1 MPDFLN
7 LAYLSIK
14 KSFWILNKF
23 NRRSKMKKLFILGV
37 FLLLS
42 TSVFAQYPEVT
53 IMEIQYQDPAGLL
66 VYFENDSASA
76 YEGDTVT
83 VTGMVMVPPNIDAD
97 PANGPLMYFGSL
109 RGFYMQD
116 TSATEWAGLLVL
128 QEPPISPE
136 LEILDS
142 GTVVRVTGVVSE
154 YDDGNQKTTELFL
167 ISFDGSNI
175 IGFRDK
181 PEPIVLTLDS
191 LKETGTNTSKGIA
204 EKWEG
209 SYIMFRDVTVF
220 EHFSGGGFRI
230 SDDNSTQ
237 FNIYTRSNNYYGHT
251 PPPLGSRLEYIRGFV
266 ETRSENVGGVSIN
279 PAFPEDVKI
288 LSLPANISNVTRN
301 RVEVHS
307 GETVTIT
314 ANIVDPDGNVTDAKL
329 FYRENRGPAHT
340 ELTMNNTGGDTYQT
354 IIPAFNDSTFIDF
367 FVRAVDDSNNVS
379 LNPADTARNRY
390 FYMVLDRPLTIQDV
404 QYNPFGGDSSGYNR
418 YEISVR
424 GIVTADTTDLEGDG
438 SAIGPKVY
446 IQNGTGPWSGIWVS
460 GTETLL
466 RRRGDDITVTG
477 TVEENY
483 LVTRISGIDDPG
495 NIQVHATGQPVPEPE
510 VLSTATIDLLS
521 SGSVQAEQWESVL
534 IKYEDIEVTDE
545 NADGSPGPGG
555 GGNSNFGEMLVS
567 DASTQVTRVE
577 LQDGTHHYHNFWAAG
592 LDTIPGN
599 VRIKTGDT
607 FDGLIGILYFSFN
620 NYKLTPR
627 KDDDFIGF
635 VSDISNELDMP
646 NEFRLTQNYPN
657 PFNPSTKINYMLPV
671 EANVTLK
678 IFNILG
684 QEVMTL
690 INNELIAA
698 GNHEISF
705 NANGLPTGI
714 YIYSFRANDFVQT
727 KKMLLLK

>member
-1 MPDFLN
+1 
-7 LAYLSIK
+7 
-14 KSFWILNKF
+14 
-23 NRRSKMKKLFILGV
+23 MKKLFILAG

-53 IMEIQYQDPAGLL
+53 IMDIQYQDPSGLL
-66 VYFENDSASA
+66 IYFENDSASA

-83 VTGMVMVPPNIDAD
+83 VTGMVMVPPNIDAN

-142 GTVVRVTGVVSE
+142 GAVVKVTGVVSE
-154 YDDGNQKTTELFL
+154 YVASSQKTTELFL

-175 IGFRDK
+175 IGFQDK

-191 LKETGTNTSKGIA
+191 LKETGTNVSKGIA

-209 SYIMFRDVTVF
+209 SYIEFRDVTVF
-220 EHFSGGGFRI
+220 EHTGSGGFRI

-237 FNIYTRSNNYYGHT
+237 FNIYTRSNNYYGNT

-266 ETRSENVGGVSIN
+266 ETRSETVGGVSIN

-288 LSLPANISNVTRN
+288 LSLPASISDVTRN

-314 ANIVDPDGNVTDAKL
+314 ANIVDPDGIVTDAKL
-329 FYRENRGPAHT
+329 FYRENRGPVHT
-340 ELTMNNTGGDTYQT
+340 QLTMNNTGGDTYQA
-354 IIPAFNDSTFIDF
+354 IIPSFNDSTLIDF
-367 FVRAVDDSNNVS
+367 FIRAVDDSNNVS
-379 LNPADTARNRY
+379 LSPSDTARSRY
-390 FYMVLDRPLTIQDV
+390 FYMVLDRPLTVQDV
-404 QYNPFGGDSSGYNR
+404 QYSPFGSGYSGYDG
-418 YEISVR
+418 YEISIR

-477 TVEENY
+477 TVEENFS
-483 LVTRISGIDDPG
+483 VTRISGIDNSG
-495 NIQVHATGQPVPEPE
+495 NIQVHSTMNTLPEPE
-510 VLSTATIDLLS
+510 VILTGTIDLLS
-521 SGSVQAEQWESVL
+521 NGSVQAEQWESVL
-534 IKYEDIEVTDE
+534 IKYEDIEVADE
-545 NADGSPGPGG
+545 NADGSPGPNG
-555 GGNSNFGEMLVS
+555 GGNSNFGEILVQ

-599 VRIKTGDT
+599 IRIKTGDT
-607 FDGLIGILYFSFN
+607 IDGLVGILYYSFG

-627 KDDDFIGF
+627 KDDDFIGHTT
-635 VSDISNELDMP
+635 DINNETELPDKY
-646 NEFRLTQNYPN
+646 ELTQNYPN
-657 PFNPSTKINYMLPV
+657 PFNPSTKINYTLPA

-690 INNELIAA
+690 INNELVSA
-698 GNHEISF
+698 GNHETTF
-705 NANGLPTGI
+705 NASSLPSGI
-714 YIYSFRANDFVQT
+714 YLYRIQAGTFIQT
-727 KKMLLLK
+727 KKMMLLK

>member
-1 MPDFLN
+1 
-7 LAYLSIK
+7 
-14 KSFWILNKF
+14 
-23 NRRSKMKKLFILGV
+23 MKKLFILGV
-37 FLLLS
+37 FLLLN
-42 TSVFAQYPEVT
+42 TSVLAQYPEVT
-53 IMEIQYQDPAGLL
+53 IMDIQYQDPSGLL
-66 VYFENDSASA
+66 IYFENDSASA
-76 YEGDTVT
+76 YEGDTVI

-97 PANGPLMYFGSL
+97 PGNGPLMYFGSL

-142 GTVVRVTGVVSE
+142 GTVVKVTGVVSE
-154 YDDGNQKTTELFL
+154 YAASNQKTTELFL

-175 IGFRDK
+175 VGFQPK
-181 PEPIVLTLDS
+181 PEPILLTLDS
-191 LKETGTNTSKGIA
+191 LKETGTNVSKGIS

-209 SYIMFRDVTVF
+209 SYIEFRDVTVF
-220 EHFSGGGFRI
+220 EHTGSGGFRI

-237 FNIYTRSNNYYGHT
+237 FNIYTRSNNYYGNI

-266 ETRSENVGGVSIN
+266 ETRSETVGGVSIN

-288 LSLPANISNVTRN
+288 LSLPPNISDVTRN

-314 ANIVDPDGNVTDAKL
+314 ANILDPDGTVTDAKL
-329 FYRENRGPAHT
+329 FYRENRGPVHT
-340 ELTMNNTGGDTYQT
+340 ELTMNNTGGDTWQT
-354 IIPAFNDSTFIDF
+354 IIPAFNDSTLIDF
-367 FVRAVDDSNNVS
+367 FIRAVDDSSNVTY
-379 LNPADTARNRY
+379 NPSDTSSNRY
-390 FYMVLDRPLTIQDV
+390 FYMVLDRTLTIQDV
-404 QYNPFGGDSSGYNR
+404 QYSPFGSGFSGYNG
-418 YEISVR
+418 YELSLR
-424 GIVTADTTDLEGDG
+424 GIVTADTTDIEGDG

-477 TVEENY
+477 TVEENFS
-483 LVTRISGIDDPG
+483 VTRISGIDDPG
-495 NIQVHATGQPVPEPE
+495 NIQVNSTMNPLPEPE
-510 VLSTATIDLLS
+510 VISTGVIDLLS
-521 SGSVQAEQWESVL
+521 NGSVQAEQWESVL

-555 GGNSNFGEMLVS
+555 GGNSNFGEMLVQ
-567 DASTQVTRVE
+567 DASTQVTRIE

-599 VRIKTGDT
+599 IRIRTGDT
-607 FDGLIGILYFSFN
+607 FDGMVGVLYFSFG

-635 VSDISNELDMP
+635 VSDISNQTEMP
-646 NEFRLTQNYPN
+646 NNYKLTQNYPN
-657 PFNPSTKINYMLPV
+657 PFNPSTKINYSLPV

-690 INNELIAA
+690 IDNELMSA

-705 NANGLPTGI
+705 KANGLPTGI
-714 YIYSFRANDFVQT
+714 YIYSLRANDFVQT